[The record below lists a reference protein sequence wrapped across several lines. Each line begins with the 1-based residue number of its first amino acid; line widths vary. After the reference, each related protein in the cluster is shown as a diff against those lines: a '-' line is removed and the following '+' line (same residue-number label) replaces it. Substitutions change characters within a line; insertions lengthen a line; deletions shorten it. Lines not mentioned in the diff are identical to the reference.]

1 MIAGSSQQG
10 WFDWRGRWLVAML
23 SCLLVAVAAS
33 SLRADIAPGA
43 PDEVRVVL
51 DVGFSET
58 PILSGVERKASS
70 GAWSAGSAGNGPDLD
85 LHSGELAVRA
95 AGPALA
101 TYRSSPVD
109 GPRQAVSAGAHG
121 ARAPP
126 LPA

>member
-23 SCLLVAVAAS
+23 SCLLMAVAAS

-70 GAWSAGSAGNGPDLD
+70 GAWSSDGTGNGPDLD
-85 LHSGELAVRA
+85 LHSGELADRIA
-95 AGPALA
+95 EPARHND
-101 TYRSSPVD
+101 RSSPFD
-109 GPRQAVSAGAHG
+109 GPGPAAYAGAHG